1 MNTNNPNLAGVI
13 EIKDVHQ
20 LPTGFK
26 AKYMAWAKV
35 ASIFNEKCP
44 GWTHHTKMNEQD
56 GTPLFDAPD
65 GSMYFIFYF
74 QDPEGNKFSDF
85 IYPIMGNKKQALKKQ
100 QIDAREV
107 SDSQRRGFVAHCAFQ
122 FSLGYELWAKE
133 EIEDNEPHLKV
144 VKQEKPVLHNAYRTE
159 NIPKPEP
166 IKKNQYSREELV
178 SMIMNELNVKMK
190 DDEQKRLWVVS
201 KANQYKI
208 TGDGSKLQQMTVLQ
222 LRNCLQELENGKF

>member
-85 IYPIMGNKKQALKKQ
+85 IYPIMGNNKKALKRDA
-100 QIDAREV
+100 IDAREI
-107 SDSQRRGFVAHCAFQ
+107 SDTQRRGFVAHCAFQ

-144 VKQEKPVLHNAYRTE
+144 VPKTE
-159 NIPKPEP
+159 PKPEL
-166 IKKNQYSREELV
+166 IKKNQYSSDELV

-190 DDEQKRLWVVS
+190 DDEQKKLWVLA
-201 KANQYKI
+201 KASQYKI
-208 TGDGSKLQQMTVLQ
+208 EGNGSKLKQMTVLQ
-222 LRNCLQELENGKF
+222 LKNCLKELEDGKF

>member
-1 MNTNNPNLAGVI
+1 MKINNPNLAGVI

-35 ASIFNEKCP
+35 ASIFNKECP
-44 GWTHHTKMNEQD
+44 GWSHHVKRNEQD

-74 QDPEGNKFSDF
+74 VDPEGNKYSDF
-85 IYPIMGNKKQALKKQ
+85 IYPIMGNNKKALKRD
-100 QIDAREV
+100 QIDAREI

-133 EIEDNEPHLKV
+133 EIEDNEPHLKIAEDKV
-144 VKQEKPVLHNAYRTE
+144 
-159 NIPKPEP
+159 
-166 IKKNQYSREELV
+166 IKKTKYDSGELIEK
-178 SMIMNELNVKMK
+178 IMNEMNHKMK
-190 DDEQKRLWVVS
+190 NDEQRRLWVVS
-201 KANQYKI
+201 KANQYKLQ
-208 TGDGSKLQQMTVLQ
+208 GDGSKLKQMSVFQ
-222 LRNCLQELENGKF
+222 LRDCLKELENGRF

>member
-85 IYPIMGNKKQALKKQ
+85 IYPIMGNNKKALNRDS
-100 QIDAREV
+100 IDAREI
-107 SDSQRRGFVAHCAFQ
+107 SDTQRRGFVAHCAFQ

-133 EIEDNEPHLKV
+133 EIEENEPHLKV
-144 VKQEKPVLHNAYRTE
+144 VPKTE
-159 NIPKPEP
+159 PKPEP
-166 IKKNQYSREELV
+166 IKKNQYSSEELV
-178 SMIMNELNVKMK
+178 SMIMNELNLKMK
-190 DDEQKRLWVVS
+190 DDEQKKSWVLA
-201 KANQYKI
+201 KASQYKI
-208 TGDGSKLQQMTVLQ
+208 TGNGSKLQQMTVLQ
-222 LRNCLQELENGKF
+222 LKNCLKELENGKF

>member
-74 QDPEGNKFSDF
+74 KDPEGNKFSDF
-85 IYPIMGNKKQALKKQ
+85 IYPIMGNKKEALKRQ

-144 VKQEKPVLHNAYRTE
+144 VLDTE
-159 NIPKPEP
+159 PKPEP

-190 DDEQKRLWVVS
+190 DDEQKKLWVLA
-201 KANQYKI
+201 KASQYKI
-208 TGDGSKLQQMTVLQ
+208 TGNGSKLQQMTVLQ
-222 LRNCLQELENGKF
+222 LKNCLKELEDGKF

>member
-1 MNTNNPNLAGVI
+1 MIVCIRDICLMKINNPNLKGVI

-35 ASIFNEKCP
+35 ASIFNEQCP
-44 GWTHHTKMNEQD
+44 GWSHHVKRNEQD

-74 QDPEGNKFSDF
+74 VDPEGNKYSDF
-85 IYPIMGNKKQALKKQ
+85 IYPIMGNKKQALKRE

-133 EIEDNEPHLKV
+133 EIEDNEPHLKLAEDKV
-144 VKQEKPVLHNAYRTE
+144 
-159 NIPKPEP
+159 
-166 IKKNQYSREELV
+166 IKKTKYDSGELIEK
-178 SMIMNELNVKMK
+178 IMNEMNHKMK
-190 DDEQKRLWVVS
+190 NDEQRRLWVVS
-201 KANQYKI
+201 KANQYKLQ
-208 TGDGSKLQQMTVLQ
+208 GDGSKLKQMSVFQ
-222 LRNCLQELENGKF
+222 LRDCLKELENERF

>member
-1 MNTNNPNLAGVI
+1 MIVCIRDICLMKINNPNLKGVI

-35 ASIFNEKCP
+35 ASIFNKECP
-44 GWTHHTKMNEQD
+44 GWSHHVKTNEQD

-74 QDPEGNKFSDF
+74 VDPEGNKYSDF
-85 IYPIMGNKKQALKKQ
+85 IYPIMGNNKKALKRD
-100 QIDAREV
+100 QIDAREI

-133 EIEDNEPHLKV
+133 EIEDNEPHLKIAEDKV
-144 VKQEKPVLHNAYRTE
+144 
-159 NIPKPEP
+159 
-166 IKKNQYSREELV
+166 IKKTKYDSGELIEK
-178 SMIMNELNVKMK
+178 IMNEMNHKMK
-190 DDEQKRLWVVS
+190 NDEQRRLWVVS
-201 KANQYKI
+201 KANQYKLQ
-208 TGDGSKLQQMTVLQ
+208 GDGSKLKQMSVFQ
-222 LRNCLQELENGKF
+222 LRDCLKELENGRF

>member
-74 QDPEGNKFSDF
+74 KDPEGNKFSDF
-85 IYPIMGNKKQALKKQ
+85 IYPIMGNNKKALKKDF
-100 QIDAREV
+100 IDAREI
-107 SDSQRRGFVAHCAFQ
+107 SDTQRRGFVAHCAFQ

-144 VKQEKPVLHNAYRTE
+144 VPDTE
-159 NIPKPEP
+159 PKPEP
-166 IKKNQYSREELV
+166 IKKNEYCKDDLV

-190 DDEQKRLWVVS
+190 DDEQKKLWVLA
-201 KANQYKI
+201 KAGQYKI
-208 TGDGSKLQQMTVLQ
+208 TGNGSKLQQMTVLQ
-222 LRNCLQELENGKF
+222 LKNCLKELENGKF

>member
-1 MNTNNPNLAGVI
+1 MNTKNPNLAGVI

-85 IYPIMGNKKQALKKQ
+85 IYPIMGNNKKALKKDF
-100 QIDAREV
+100 IDAREI
-107 SDSQRRGFVAHCAFQ
+107 SDTQRRGFVAHCAFQ

-144 VKQEKPVLHNAYRTE
+144 VPDTE
-159 NIPKPEP
+159 PKPEP
-166 IKKNQYSREELV
+166 IKKNEYCKDDLV

-190 DDEQKRLWVVS
+190 DDEQKKLWVLA
-201 KANQYKI
+201 KAGQYKI
-208 TGDGSKLQQMTVLQ
+208 TGNGSKLQQMTVLQ
-222 LRNCLQELENGKF
+222 LKNCLKELENGKF

>member
-85 IYPIMGNKKQALKKQ
+85 IYPIMGNNKKALHRDS
-100 QIDAREV
+100 IDAREI

-144 VKQEKPVLHNAYRTE
+144 VPQTE
-159 NIPKPEP
+159 SKPEP

-190 DDEQKRLWVVS
+190 DDEQKKLWVLA
-201 KANQYKI
+201 KASQYKI
-208 TGDGSKLQQMTVLQ
+208 TGNGSKLQQMTVLQ
-222 LRNCLQELENGKF
+222 LKNCLKELEDGKF

>member
-1 MNTNNPNLAGVI
+1 MIICVRDLKTMNTNNPNLAGVI

-85 IYPIMGNKKQALKKQ
+85 IYPIMGNNKKALKRDA
-100 QIDAREV
+100 IDAREI
-107 SDSQRRGFVAHCAFQ
+107 SDTQRRGFVAHCAFQ

-144 VKQEKPVLHNAYRTE
+144 VSKTE
-159 NIPKPEP
+159 PKPEP
-166 IKKNQYSREELV
+166 IKKKSYLPAELID
-178 SMIMNELNVKMK
+178 MIMNELNVKMK
-190 DDEQKRLWVVS
+190 DDEQKRLWVLS
-201 KANQYKI
+201 KANHYKI
-208 TGDGSKLQQMTVLQ
+208 QGEGSKLQQMTVLQ
-222 LRNCLQELENGKF
+222 LKNCLKELENGKF

>member
-85 IYPIMGNKKQALKKQ
+85 IYPIMGNNKKALNRDS
-100 QIDAREV
+100 IDAREI

-144 VKQEKPVLHNAYRTE
+144 VKQEKPVLHNAYKTE

-166 IKKNQYSREELV
+166 IKKNQYSSEELV

-190 DDEQKRLWVVS
+190 DDEQKKLWVLA
-201 KANQYKI
+201 KASQYKI
-208 TGDGSKLQQMTVLQ
+208 TGNGSKLQQMTVLQ
-222 LRNCLQELENGKF
+222 LKNCLKELEDGKF

>member
-1 MNTNNPNLAGVI
+1 MIVCVRDICLMKINNPNLVGVI

-35 ASIFNEKCP
+35 ASIFNKECP
-44 GWTHHTKMNEQD
+44 GWSHHVKTNEQD

-74 QDPEGNKFSDF
+74 VDPEGNKYSDF
-85 IYPIMGNKKQALKKQ
+85 IYPIMGNKKQALKRD

-133 EIEDNEPHLKV
+133 EIEDNEPHLKIAEDKV
-144 VKQEKPVLHNAYRTE
+144 
-159 NIPKPEP
+159 
-166 IKKNQYSREELV
+166 IKKTKYDSCELIEK
-178 SMIMNELNVKMK
+178 IMNEMNHKMK
-190 DDEQKRLWVVS
+190 NDEQRRLWVVS
-201 KANQYKI
+201 KANQYKLQ
-208 TGDGSKLQQMTVLQ
+208 GDGSKLKQMSVFQ
-222 LRNCLQELENGKF
+222 LRDCLKELENGRF

>member
-1 MNTNNPNLAGVI
+1 MNINNPNLAGVI
-13 EIKDVHQ
+13 GIKDVHQ

-44 GWTHHTKMNEQD
+44 GWTHHTKINEQD

-85 IYPIMGNKKQALKKQ
+85 IYPIMGNNKKALDRDS
-100 QIDAREV
+100 IDAREI

-144 VKQEKPVLHNAYRTE
+144 VPQTE
-159 NIPKPEP
+159 PKPEP

-190 DDEQKRLWVVS
+190 DDEQKKLWVLA
-201 KANQYKI
+201 KASQYKI
-208 TGDGSKLQQMTVLQ
+208 TGNGSKLQQMTVLQ
-222 LRNCLQELENGKF
+222 LKNCLKELEDGKF

>member
-1 MNTNNPNLAGVI
+1 MNINNPNLAGVI

-74 QDPEGNKFSDF
+74 KDPEGNQFSDF
-85 IYPIMGNKKQALKKQ
+85 IYPIMGNNKKALKKQ
-100 QIDAREV
+100 NIDAREV

-144 VKQEKPVLHNAYRTE
+144 VPDTE
-159 NIPKPEP
+159 PKPKP
-166 IKKNQYSREELV
+166 IKKKTYYPAELID
-178 SMIMNELNVKMK
+178 MIMNELNVKMK
-190 DDEQKRLWVVS
+190 DDEQKKLWVLA
-201 KANQYKI
+201 KASQYKI
-208 TGDGSKLQQMTVLQ
+208 TGNGSKLQQMTVLQ
-222 LRNCLQELENGKF
+222 LKNCLKELEDGKF

>member
-44 GWTHHTKMNEQD
+44 GWTHHTKINEQD

-74 QDPEGNKFSDF
+74 QDPEGNRFSDF
-85 IYPIMGNKKQALKKQ
+85 IYPIMGNNKKALKKDY
-100 QIDAREV
+100 IDAREI
-107 SDSQRRGFVAHCAFQ
+107 SDTQRRGFVAHCAFQ

-144 VKQEKPVLHNAYRTE
+144 VPKTE
-159 NIPKPEP
+159 PKPEP
-166 IKKNQYSREELV
+166 IKKNEYSKDDLV
-178 SMIMNELNVKMK
+178 SVIMNELNVKMK
-190 DDEQKRLWVVS
+190 DDEQKKLWVLA
-201 KANQYKI
+201 KASQYKI
-208 TGDGSKLQQMTVLQ
+208 TGNGSKLKQMTVLQ
-222 LRNCLQELENGKF
+222 LKNCLKELEDGKF

>member
-74 QDPEGNKFSDF
+74 KDPEGNKFSDF
-85 IYPIMGNKKQALKKQ
+85 IYPIMGNNKKALEKQ
-100 QIDAREV
+100 NIDAREV

-144 VKQEKPVLHNAYRTE
+144 VPDTE
-159 NIPKPEP
+159 PKPEP
-166 IKKNQYSREELV
+166 IKKKTYYPAELIG
-178 SMIMNELNVKMK
+178 MIMNELNVKMK
-190 DDEQKRLWVVS
+190 DDEQKKLWVLA
-201 KANQYKI
+201 KASQYKI
-208 TGDGSKLQQMTVLQ
+208 TGNGSKLQQMTVLQ
-222 LRNCLQELENGKF
+222 LKNCLKELEDGKF

>member
-1 MNTNNPNLAGVI
+1 MNINNPNLAGVI

-85 IYPIMGNKKQALKKQ
+85 IYPIMGNNKKALNRDS
-100 QIDAREV
+100 IDAREI
-107 SDSQRRGFVAHCAFQ
+107 SDTQRRGFVAHCAFQ

-144 VKQEKPVLHNAYRTE
+144 VSRTE
-159 NIPKPEP
+159 PKPEP

-190 DDEQKRLWVVS
+190 DDEQKKVWVLA
-201 KANQYKI
+201 KASQYKI
-208 TGDGSKLQQMTVLQ
+208 TGKGSKLQQMTVLQ
-222 LRNCLQELENGKF
+222 LKNCLKELENGKF

>member
-1 MNTNNPNLAGVI
+1 MIICVRDIKIMNTNNPNLAGVI

-74 QDPEGNKFSDF
+74 KDPEGNKFSDF
-85 IYPIMGNKKQALKKQ
+85 IYPIMGNNKKALHRDS
-100 QIDAREV
+100 IDAREI

-133 EIEDNEPHLKV
+133 EIEDNEPHLTV
-144 VKQEKPVLHNAYRTE
+144 VPKTE
-159 NIPKPEP
+159 SKPEP
-166 IKKNQYSREELV
+166 IKKNQYSKDDLV

-190 DDEQKRLWVVS
+190 DDEQKKLWVLA
-201 KANQYKI
+201 KASQYKI
-208 TGDGSKLQQMTVLQ
+208 TGNGSKLQQMTVLQ
-222 LRNCLQELENGKF
+222 LKNCLKELEDGKF

>member
-1 MNTNNPNLAGVI
+1 MKINNPNLAGVI

-35 ASIFNEKCP
+35 ASIFNKECP
-44 GWTHHTKMNEQD
+44 GWSHHVKTNEQD

-74 QDPEGNKFSDF
+74 VDPEGNKYSDF
-85 IYPIMGNKKQALKKQ
+85 IYPIMGNNKKALKRD
-100 QIDAREV
+100 QIDAREI

-133 EIEDNEPHLKV
+133 EIEDNEPHLKIAEDKV
-144 VKQEKPVLHNAYRTE
+144 
-159 NIPKPEP
+159 
-166 IKKNQYSREELV
+166 IKKTKYDSGELIEK
-178 SMIMNELNVKMK
+178 IMNEMNHKMK
-190 DDEQKRLWVVS
+190 NDEQRRLWVVS
-201 KANQYKI
+201 KANQYKLQ
-208 TGDGSKLQQMTVLQ
+208 GDGSKLKQMSVFQ
-222 LRNCLQELENGKF
+222 LRDCLKELENGRF

>member
-44 GWTHHTKMNEQD
+44 GWTHHTKINEQD

-85 IYPIMGNKKQALKKQ
+85 IYPIMGNNKKALKKDF
-100 QIDAREV
+100 IDAREI
-107 SDSQRRGFVAHCAFQ
+107 SDTQRRGFVAHCAFQ

-144 VKQEKPVLHNAYRTE
+144 VPKTE
-159 NIPKPEP
+159 PKTDP
-166 IKKNQYSREELV
+166 IKKNQYSKDDLV
-178 SMIMNELNVKMK
+178 SMIMNELNVKMR
-190 DDEQKRLWVVS
+190 DDEQKKLWVLA
-201 KANQYKI
+201 KASQYKI
-208 TGDGSKLQQMTVLQ
+208 TGNGSKLQQMTVLQ
-222 LRNCLQELENGKF
+222 LKNCLKELEDGKF

>member
-85 IYPIMGNKKQALKKQ
+85 IYPIMGNNKKALKKDF
-100 QIDAREV
+100 IDAREI
-107 SDSQRRGFVAHCAFQ
+107 SDTQRRGFVAHCAFQ

-144 VKQEKPVLHNAYRTE
+144 VPKTE
-159 NIPKPEP
+159 PKTDP
-166 IKKNQYSREELV
+166 IKKNQYSKDDLV
-178 SMIMNELNVKMK
+178 SMIMNELNVKMR
-190 DDEQKRLWVVS
+190 DDEQKKLWVLA
-201 KANQYKI
+201 KASQYKI
-208 TGDGSKLQQMTVLQ
+208 TGNGSKLQQMTVLQ
-222 LRNCLQELENGKF
+222 LKNCLKELEDGKF

>member
-1 MNTNNPNLAGVI
+1 MIICVRDIKTMNTNNPNLAGVI

-44 GWTHHTKMNEQD
+44 GWTHHTKINEQD

-74 QDPEGNKFSDF
+74 QDPEGNRFSDF
-85 IYPIMGNKKQALKKQ
+85 IYPIMGNNKKALKKDF
-100 QIDAREV
+100 IDAREI
-107 SDSQRRGFVAHCAFQ
+107 SDTQRRGFVAHCAFQ

-144 VKQEKPVLHNAYRTE
+144 VPKTE
-159 NIPKPEP
+159 PKPEP
-166 IKKNQYSREELV
+166 IKKNEYSKDDLV
-178 SMIMNELNVKMK
+178 SVIMNELNVKMK
-190 DDEQKRLWVVS
+190 DDEQKKLWVLA
-201 KANQYKI
+201 KASQYKI
-208 TGDGSKLQQMTVLQ
+208 TGNGSKLKQMTVLQ
-222 LRNCLQELENGKF
+222 LKNCLKELEDGKF

>member
-1 MNTNNPNLAGVI
+1 MKINNPNLAGVI

-35 ASIFNEKCP
+35 ASIFNEQCP
-44 GWTHHTKMNEQD
+44 GWSHHLKRNEQD

-74 QDPEGNKFSDF
+74 VDPEGNKYSDF
-85 IYPIMGNKKQALKKQ
+85 IYPIMGNKKQALKRD

-133 EIEDNEPHLKV
+133 EIEDNEPHLKIADDKV
-144 VKQEKPVLHNAYRTE
+144 
-159 NIPKPEP
+159 
-166 IKKNQYSREELV
+166 IKKTKYDSGELIEK
-178 SMIMNELNVKMK
+178 IMNEMNHKMK
-190 DDEQKRLWVVS
+190 NDEQRRLWVVS
-201 KANQYKI
+201 KANQYKLQ
-208 TGDGSKLQQMTVLQ
+208 GDGSKLKQMSVFQ
-222 LRNCLQELENGKF
+222 LRDCLKELENGRF

>member
-1 MNTNNPNLAGVI
+1 MIICVRDIKTMNTNNPNLAGVI

-74 QDPEGNKFSDF
+74 QDPEGNRFSDF
-85 IYPIMGNKKQALKKQ
+85 IYPIMGNNKKALKKDF
-100 QIDAREV
+100 IDAREI
-107 SDSQRRGFVAHCAFQ
+107 SDTQRRGFVAHCAFQ

-144 VKQEKPVLHNAYRTE
+144 VPDTE
-159 NIPKPEP
+159 PKPEP
-166 IKKNQYSREELV
+166 IKKNHYSSEELV

-190 DDEQKRLWVVS
+190 DDEQKKLWVLA
-201 KANQYKI
+201 KASQYKI
-208 TGDGSKLQQMTVLQ
+208 TGNGSKLQQMTVLQ
-222 LRNCLQELENGKF
+222 LKNCLKELEDGKF

>member
-85 IYPIMGNKKQALKKQ
+85 IYPIMGNNKKALDRDS
-100 QIDAREV
+100 IDAREI
-107 SDSQRRGFVAHCAFQ
+107 SDTQRRGFVAHCAFQ

-144 VKQEKPVLHNAYRTE
+144 VPKTQL
-159 NIPKPEP
+159 KPEP
-166 IKKNQYSREELV
+166 IKKNQYSKDDLV

-190 DDEQKRLWVVS
+190 DDEQKKLWVLA
-201 KANQYKI
+201 KAGQYKI
-208 TGDGSKLQQMTVLQ
+208 TGNGSKLQQMTVLQ
-222 LRNCLQELENGKF
+222 LKNCLKELEDGKF

>member
-1 MNTNNPNLAGVI
+1 MIICVRDISTMNINNPNLAGVI

-35 ASIFNEKCP
+35 ASIFNDKCP
-44 GWTHHTKMNEQD
+44 GWTHHTKINEQD

-85 IYPIMGNKKQALKKQ
+85 IYPIMGNKKQALKRQ

-144 VKQEKPVLHNAYRTE
+144 VTKTE
-159 NIPKPEP
+159 TKPEP

-190 DDEQKRLWVVS
+190 DDEQKKLWVLA
-201 KANQYKI
+201 KASQYKI
-208 TGDGSKLQQMTVLQ
+208 TGNGSKLQQMTVLQ
-222 LRNCLQELENGKF
+222 LKNCLKELEDGKF

>member
-35 ASIFNEKCP
+35 ASIFNENCP

-74 QDPEGNKFSDF
+74 QDPEGNRFSDF
-85 IYPIMGNKKQALKKQ
+85 IYPIMGNNKKALKKYF
-100 QIDAREV
+100 IDAREI
-107 SDSQRRGFVAHCAFQ
+107 SDTQRRGFVAHCAFQ

-144 VKQEKPVLHNAYRTE
+144 VSKTE
-159 NIPKPEP
+159 PKPEP
-166 IKKNQYSREELV
+166 IKKKSYLPAELID
-178 SMIMNELNVKMK
+178 MIMNELNVKMK
-190 DDEQKRLWVVS
+190 DDEQKRLWVLS
-201 KANQYKI
+201 KANHYKI
-208 TGDGSKLQQMTVLQ
+208 QGEGSKLQQMTVLQ
-222 LRNCLQELENGKF
+222 LKNCLKELENGKF